1 MMDYQELYYA
11 SQRKITNTIQILEK
25 EIAQLKQFQQLCEE
39 KVIMS
44 DTEIAINEE
53 ADSSTKK

>member
-44 DTEIAINEE
+44 DTEIAIDEE